1 MKKYFIVSI
10 VANIIL
16 SLLSF
21 YGLLNYLVY
30 STTNSLSSIID
41 LIALI
46 IVVILDVLIN
56 YGIYKLLKVN
66 IKKIYILIPS
76 SVYLLIISFLLMF
89 IG

>member
-10 VANIIL
+10 ISNIIL

-30 STTNSLSSIID
+30 SASNSLSSIID
-41 LIALI
+41 LIVLVA
-46 IVVILDVLIN
+46 VVIIDVVIN

-66 IKKIYILIPS
+66 VKKIYILIPS
-76 SVYLLIISFLLMF
+76 SIYLIIIGCLLMC

>member
-1 MKKYFIVSI
+1 MKKYLIVSI
-10 VANIIL
+10 ILNIIL

-30 STTNSLSSIID
+30 STTNSLSSTLD
-41 LIALI
+41 LIVLVG
-46 IVVILDVLIN
+46 VVIVDLLVN

-66 IKKIYILIPS
+66 IKKIFILMPCCVYLILIS
-76 SVYLLIISFLLMF
+76 CLLMC